1 DGPLAV
7 LRHAG
12 RRLGKRREV
21 GWLRPV
27 RWRDVDVA
35 AAPARAHADPLPAPA
50 VALLEHRAGG
60 GDGGAAGGD
69 GTLRAGLV
77 VPLLDVARQLGGV
90 DLRNH
95 VDGVVH
101 ARLGALALEG
111 VEAFDVLVV
120 DRRDDAI
127 RQSLRARLGIA
138 TAATAV

>member
-1 DGPLAV
+1 GAREGFRAAGRVPVDRVDELVDGPLAV

-35 AAPARAHADPLPAPA
+35 AATTACAHADPLPAPA

-69 GTLRAGLV
+69 GNLRAGLV
-77 VPLLDVARQLGGV
+77 VHLLDVARQLGGV
-90 DLRNH
+90 DL
-95 VDGVVH
+95 
-101 ARLGALALEG
+101 
-111 VEAFDVLVV
+111 
-120 DRRDDAI
+120 
-127 RQSLRARLGIA
+127 
-138 TAATAV
+138 